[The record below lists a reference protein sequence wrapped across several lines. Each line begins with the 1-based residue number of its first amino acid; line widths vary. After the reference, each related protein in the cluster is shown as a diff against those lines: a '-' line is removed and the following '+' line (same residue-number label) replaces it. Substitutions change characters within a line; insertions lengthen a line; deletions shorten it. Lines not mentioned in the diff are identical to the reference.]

1 MQAEAGALSAHFTA
15 EPLNEA
21 WATSQST
28 EHRAW
33 GGGGRLQGQPGW
45 SGTAKE
51 EEEEEEVEEGVEEEG
66 EGVRGVIE
74 FCCAPCCQGERSF
87 CVYLYL

>member
-1 MQAEAGALSAHFTA
+1 MLS
-15 EPLNEA
+15 EE
-21 WATSQST
+21 
-28 EHRAW
+28 E
-33 GGGGRLQGQPGW
+33 
-45 SGTAKE
+45 K